1 MKLIVSREVVNR
13 GDSGKSMR
21 IIYDRKGRKVRTP
34 WTKEGL
40 LNWSQMREALRDLMP
55 SRKPATKLVFAG
67 KCQRCGS
74 RYEAESPR
82 KEYCSKQ
89 CQSKAAVARWYPIRK
104 QRGDFKR
111 EKART
116 LQKKRQEAEART
128 AKRERIRER
137 REWVEAEALYMAAV
151 YGKLSQEIQWQY
163 NEICL
168 RLGDDDEKRGHTKIA
183 RWYRERLEF
192 DQIPLKGQKIFI
204 DCVKKWGTIHKV
216 IKRDKRTEEDS

>member
-40 LNWSQMREALRDLMP
+40 LNWSQMREGLRDLMP

-111 EKART
+111 GRART
-116 LQKKRQEAEART
+116 LQKKRQEAEARIDRQVWLE
-128 AKRERIRER
+128 AKKLFRE
-137 REWVEAEALYMAAV
+137 VV
-151 YGKLSQEIQWQY
+151 YENIGGIHYPSIIGQLGYRKGYEKIKIWR
-163 NEICL
+163 NK
-168 RLGDDDEKRGHTKIA
+168 RLTFE
-183 RWYRERLEF
+183 
-192 DQIPLKGQKIFI
+192 QIPAEDRAVFIYNVNTNVRLRGLK
-204 DCVKKWGTIHKV
+204 
-216 IKRDKRTEEDS
+216 